1 MNSTNREVI
10 SAIHTAVPTS
20 DQMDAFVIAYQSGD
34 LMELGRL
41 TAAMYNLHISTERW
55 RTQAIADDTRFTLTS
70 IGQDQ
75 VDAARVMGGVL

>member
-10 SAIHTAVPTS
+10 SAILQAVPTS
-20 DQMDAFVIAYQSGD
+20 DQTDAFVLAYQSGD

-41 TAAMYNLHISTERW
+41 TAAMYNQHIADERW
-55 RTQAIADDTRFTLTS
+55 RIQSFRDEARFDLTS

-75 VDAARVMGGVL
+75 VNAARLMGGVL